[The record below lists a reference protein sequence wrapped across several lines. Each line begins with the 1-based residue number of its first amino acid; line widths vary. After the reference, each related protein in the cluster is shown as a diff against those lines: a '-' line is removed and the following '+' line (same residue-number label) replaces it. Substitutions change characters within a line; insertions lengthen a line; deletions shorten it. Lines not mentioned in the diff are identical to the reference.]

1 MKTLPIIGI
10 GMALTLIAKPALA
23 QTQHATHDKGE
34 RHRTS
39 EHHDSLTHIEVLTV
53 HGQNTS
59 NAWNEAVESVTVLE
73 GDKLAKKAQSTLGET
88 LSKEVGISSTQFGP
102 NASRPV
108 IRGLNGN
115 RIRILQDGLGIMDL
129 SGASQDHAVPINP
142 LVSER
147 IEVVRGPLNLLYGS
161 SAIGG
166 VVNVVTS
173 RIHKNYHEHVSG
185 GLDVKTD
192 SSNDG
197 QNMAMNLDYGANN
210 FMLHVDGDMGSA
222 TDLKTPDQK
231 IANSEYNQ
239 KSYSVGTSYFID
251 EDTYVGV
258 GYSLYD
264 NLYGVVAEEDVDI
277 DMRQQR
283 VDVLAHHD
291 LKGFFTS
298 VQLKSAQTFYEHS
311 ELEGGSVGTN
321 FDNKGNETRLELY
334 HRVNDQITGI
344 MGLQTQISDFKAVG
358 DEAFLPINKT
368 QQYAFFLFEQLQQ
381 KWGKLNLGLR
391 YETTKVEA
399 EAGNVVATAKDK
411 DFNTFSAATGVLF
424 NLSEQFTTGLNLS
437 YNERAATFQELYANG
452 AHIAIGKFVVG
463 DENLEKEKSVAA
475 EWSLRQKSKT
485 MESVFNVFGH
495 KFENYLSLNP
505 TGNVDD
511 TDESGTAG
519 DSEEDFSIF
528 NYEQNKALIYGAE
541 LSFTHF
547 VNPSLQWTLKGDYL
561 RGRNKTFNQ
570 NLARMTPIRLMGEV
584 RYMGDY
590 FNTGLEIQRVFQQDH
605 TANNESSTSA
615 YTMINFDYSH
625 DLRVDDQTIML
636 YGQLNNL
643 TDEVAI
649 NHVSIIK
656 DQIRMPKRH
665 IVVGLRA
672 SF

>member
-1 MKTLPIIGI
+1 MKTLPMIGI
-10 GMALTLIAKPALA
+10 GLALTLTAKPTLA
-23 QTQHATHDKGE
+23 QTQHAAHDKGE
-34 RHRTS
+34 QHRTS

-239 KSYSVGTSYFID
+239 KSYSVGTSYFVD

-358 DEAFLPINKT
+358 DEAFLPFNKT

-399 EAGNVVATAKDK
+399 DAGNVLATAKDK

-463 DENLEKEKSVAA
+463 NENLEKEKSVAA

-547 VNPSLQWTLKGDYL
+547 VNPNFQWTLKGDYL

-656 DQIRMPKRH
+656 DKIRMPKRH